1 MAIKEFENSGK
12 RIYHDD
18 MKNLLIRWLINAA
31 GLIIVSKIIRG
42 IHIDS
47 FVTAL
52 VAAAILGI
60 INVILRPIIIILTLP
75 LNILTLGLF
84 TFIINGLMLYIAGSI
99 VEGFYVNSF
108 WASIGGALL
117 LSVINSLATFL
128 FLSNNQAG
136 IFLHNKD
143 EERET

>member
-1 MAIKEFENSGK
+1 
-12 RIYHDD
+12 

-108 WASIGGALL
+108 WASIWGALL